1 MKISRRDEYKSELQE
16 ILKFI
21 ANDKISASKNFKQ
34 ELDKQISHIPN
45 FPYKHRRSIYF
56 NDDTVRDM
64 IFRGYTINYEID
76 LDKNTIFIFSI
87 FNKNKPS

>member
-1 MKISRRDEYKSELQE
+1 MTISRKDEYKSELQK

-21 ANDKISASKNFKQ
+21 ANDKISASKQFKQ
-34 ELDKQISHIPN
+34 DLDRQITNIPN
-45 FPYKHRRSIYF
+45 FPYKHRQSIYF
-56 NDDTVRDM
+56 DDANVRDM

-76 LDKNTIFIFSI
+76 LNINTIFIFSI